1 MGVGKYVRKERKRM
15 GQQVKLTVG
24 NISVQAELNDSQTA
38 KEITQALP
46 FEARGNR
53 WGGEIYFPIEVRM
66 NLEQGCRD
74 VLDAGELGYWPTGNA
89 FCIFFGKTPAS
100 QGDEIRAAS
109 DVNIIGKITGDSQ
122 LLWDVPD
129 GAKVVIE
136 KI

>member
-1 MGVGKYVRKERKRM
+1 M
-15 GQQVKLTVG
+15 GQRVKMTVG
-24 NISVQAELNDSQTA
+24 DISVEAEFNDSQTA
-38 KEITQALP
+38 KAITQALP
-46 FEARGNR
+46 IETIGNR
-53 WGGEIYFPIEVRM
+53 WDGEIYFSIEVQM

-74 VLDAGELGYWPTGNA
+74 VLEAGELGYWPTGNA

-100 QGDEIRAAS
+100 KGDEIRAAS

-122 LLWDVPD
+122 SLWDVPD